1 MKKTASIFAILIFC
15 LSFAGCST
23 IGNQSSDAFSVVE
36 SLASTKQQ
44 SRTSSS
50 RRSSTQKSSSKHK
63 TTNKQSNRSKSSAT
77 SSTSRQSVTT
87 QSSDSTTIQSTTET
101 EATTTTTEP
110 TEPPFTPVY
119 TAEQYFEEFTF
130 YDEVTEEDIEYL
142 FHEPLRQSDE
152 PFPLTIFLHGRGD
165 PVSHTYTGTAT
176 PFVLSLIALENK
188 DSAYGCYTLVPCTP
202 LSYEGDWTF
211 AQVTAFKKLLYEL
224 IETYNIDESRIYVSG
239 VSMGGFMTCRLV
251 SELPDMFAAAI
262 PLSGAQNLSWPR
274 TSYGTAFRIYHAA
287 TDSIVHVSCSRN
299 LYQQLLNVEHPNVEY
314 VEYPTGAH
322 ITPIYTVFQ
331 ENREEFFSWLFSQ
344 RRS

>member
-1 MKKTASIFAILIFC
+1 MKKIASICGVLIFC
-15 LSFAGCST
+15 LSFAGCSI
-23 IGNQSSDAFSVVE
+23 IGNQHSDDLSVIE
-36 SLASTKQQ
+36 PPATTEQQ
-44 SRTSSS
+44 ETTTSS
-50 RRSSTQKSSSKHK
+50 RRSATQTSSSEKK
-63 TTNKQSNRSKSSAT
+63 TTNTKSGFSKSST
-77 SSTSRQSVTT
+77 KSSTSRQSVTT
-87 QSSDSTTIQSTTET
+87 QSTESTTIQSTTET

-165 PVSHTYTGTAT
+165 PVCHTYTGTAT

-224 IETYNIDESRIYVSG
+224 IETYNIDESRIYISG

-262 PLSGAQNLSWPR
+262 PLSGAQNLSWPGR
-274 TSYGTAFRIYHAA
+274 ARDTAFRIYHAA
-287 TDSIVHVSCSRN
+287 TDTIVHVSCSRN
-299 LYQQLLNVEHPNVEY
+299 LYQQLLNAQHPNVAY

-322 ITPIYTVFQ
+322 ITPIYTVF
-331 ENREEFFSWLFSQ
+331 EANREEFFSWMFSQ
-344 RRS
+344 RRP